1 LPFAQPRRRR
11 SHNSPS
17 HLSLSKKSRPKNR
30 DTKTKQQPER
40 KDVNYDGKN
49 IKRAATFSMRT
60 YYYYYYAIDNNHKQ
74 NFSRTK
80 EFQDQKIQNTK
91 FYKTIHFRSERKDPD
106 SRHQNKRPNSYYF
119 CLQREHHNTGIIIT
133 AIYKTT

>member
-1 LPFAQPRRRR
+1 LPFAQPRRRRRR

-17 HLSLSKKSRPKNR
+17 HSSLSKKSRPKNR

-40 KDVNYDGKN
+40 KDVIYDGKN

-60 YYYYYYAIDNNHKQ
+60 YYYAIDNNHKQ
-74 NFSRTK
+74 NSSRTK
-80 EFQDQKIQNTK
+80 EFQDQTIQHTK
-91 FYKTIHFRSERKDPD
+91 FYITIYFRSERKDPD

-119 CLQREHHNTGIIIT
+119 CLQREHHNTGIIT
-133 AIYKTT
+133 AIYKTHD

>member
-1 LPFAQPRRRR
+1 LLPFAQPRRRRRRRR

-60 YYYYYYAIDNNHKQ
+60 HYYSIDNNHKA
-74 NFSRTK
+74 K
-80 EFQDQKIQNTK
+80 LL
-91 FYKTIHFRSERKDPD
+91 KD
-106 SRHQNKRPNSYYF
+106 KRIP
-119 CLQREHHNTGIIIT
+119 RI
-133 AIYKTT
+133 